1 MAPPTTTEGFLFSVV
16 FCHLLVLTYVFT
28 TCCYAL
34 MSQAVTSVMSGM
46 LKALKELGV
55 RMRGPNETEVGGP
68 GTQYTLDISFP
79 T

>member
-16 FCHLLVLTYVFT
+16 FCHLLVLAYVFT